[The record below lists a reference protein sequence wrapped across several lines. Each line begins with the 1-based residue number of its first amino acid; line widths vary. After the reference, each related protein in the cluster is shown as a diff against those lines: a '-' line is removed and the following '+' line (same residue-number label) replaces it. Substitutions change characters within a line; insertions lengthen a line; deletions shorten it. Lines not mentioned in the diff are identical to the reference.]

1 MSERNW
7 KFYVGLILAL
17 SGYTTMIFAAATGIN
32 TTMIVWTTQ
41 LAVILF
47 LLGVAIMLLTA

>member
-1 MSERNW
+1 MSERSR
-7 KFYVGLILAL
+7 KFYGGLILAL
-17 SGYTTMIFAAATGIN
+17 FGYTTMIFAAATGVDS
-32 TTMIVWTTQ
+32 TMIEWTTQ

>member
-1 MSERNW
+1 MSDRNW
-7 KFYVGLILAL
+7 KFFAGLILAL
-17 SGYTTMIFAAATGIN
+17 SGYTTMIFAAASGVDSI
-32 TTMIVWTTQ
+32 IVVWTTQ

>member
-1 MSERNW
+1 MSERSG
-7 KFYVGLILAL
+7 KFYGGLILAL
-17 SGYTTMIFAAATGIN
+17 FGYTTMIFAAATGVDS
-32 TTMIVWTTQ
+32 TMIVWTTQ

>member
-1 MSERNW
+1 MSERNR

-17 SGYTTMIFAAATGIN
+17 FGYTTMIFAAATGID
-32 TTMIVWTTQ
+32 TTMIVWMTQ